1 MNTRSKETPWL
12 IILAIFTFV
21 FFVLFIQQYL
31 RKPRA
36 LADQVDVTISPSN
49 STMAPGQE
57 QTLSV
62 VVNSGDTS
70 KKISGFDLV
79 FTSDNNT
86 TFTDV
91 LPPNAFNTSV
101 QLSATQLIK
110 DVQPHRIRISYAFL
124 NANADLDSAI
134 SLQIKMKGNAAGTGT
149 VDIDTANSSVVG
161 NIAATTY
168 GFGVCTHGTYTY
180 SGQQT
185 TGGITVRFDPIQ
197 SSNVV
202 GTPFNV
208 KMIIDGQPSGNRVS
222 GFDIN
227 LQVDT
232 ATMDIVS
239 VSDPIDAATGGDGT
253 KFTKLMK
260 DVNTQTGAIR
270 LNYVSVLGDAEL
282 PVNPSVTLQLKG
294 KSKTSGTVHIG
305 SAQVVGNIPSNAYTV
320 QTMDGTYSF
329 VNAGDP
335 TATPVPATPTPT
347 TPVGQ
352 PTATPTTAPG
362 NPTATPTIVPGSVS
376 LNMKLKFQGIV
387 KQPAAQYNTL
397 KVQVIAGKTGY
408 RSQPAYSTF
417 TADAN
422 GIWSGTVNLTD
433 VSAGS
438 GYSLYIK
445 GPKHLSKR
453 ICDPNPSETS
463 PATYRCANGALTL
476 QGGANTFDFSN
487 VYLLSGDLPEQDSA
501 QNGIVDAYDLSFVR
515 LNLGSR
521 DMKVLSI
528 ADLNLDGIIDSQDY
542 SLVIASL
549 NVKYDEL

>member
-12 IILAIFTFV
+12 IILAIITFV
-21 FFVLFIQQYL
+21 FYVLFIQQYL
-31 RKPRA
+31 RKTRA

-91 LPPNAFNTSV
+91 LAPNALSTSV
-101 QLSATQLIK
+101 ELSATQLIK

-124 NANADLDSAI
+124 NANAYLDSAI

-149 VDIDTANSSVVG
+149 VDIDTTNSSVVG

-202 GTPFNV
+202 GTPFNI
-208 KMIIDGQPSGNRVS
+208 KMIIDGQSSGNRVS

-227 LQVDT
+227 LQVNT
-232 ATMDIVS
+232 AIMDIVS

-260 DVNTQTGAIR
+260 DVNAQTGAIR
-270 LNYVSVLGDAEL
+270 LNYVSALGDAEL
-282 PVNPSVTLQLKG
+282 PVNPSVILQLKG
-294 KSKTSGTVHIG
+294 KSKASGTVHIG

-335 TATPVPATPTPT
+335 TATPIPATPTPT
-347 TPVGQ
+347 IPVGE
-352 PTATPTTAPG
+352 
-362 NPTATPTIVPGSVS
+362 PTATPTIVRGSIS
-376 LNMKLKFQGIV
+376 LNMKLKFQGII
-387 KQPAAQYNTL
+387 KQPVAQYNTL

-408 RSQPAYSTF
+408 RSQPAYATF

-422 GIWSGTVNLTD
+422 GIWSGTVNLID

-453 ICDPNPSETS
+453 ICDSNPSENS
-463 PATYRCANGALTL
+463 PATYRCVNGALTL
-476 QGGANTFDFSN
+476 QGGTNTIDFSN

-521 DMKVLSI
+521 DLKVLSI